1 MINCDCCEKKI
12 FKKMIRDLSYFCYI
26 IKFCVINLEFQ
37 VVNIVN
43 IPIDHILTSETYLT
57 FDFIFILHP

>member
-1 MINCDCCEKKI
+1 
-12 FKKMIRDLSYFCYI
+12 MIRDLSYFCYI